1 MPPLQL
7 PAHSSSSLI
16 KVASPPRTLPLPPTT
31 KEEATKAEEDT
42 IKEAATKAEEDVV
55 NPPVAHGSANS
66 KPIVKEL
73 PRSTNRILLLR
84 WQEESNSTVL
94 EMARA
99 NNVKIGASNRIQS
112 RDTTTGGLVI
122 HVVSMWTI
130 KVISARTGNRGIKTV
145 SPAITT
151 RSLKE
156 WGGQCAKKGCTKRN
170 FRSYEG
176 AAQ

>member
-1 MPPLQL
+1 MDDTSFRRS
-7 PAHSSSSLI
+7 AASESSRPEGFISDM
-16 KVASPPRTLPLPPTT
+16 
-31 KEEATKAEEDT
+31 EAEED
-42 IKEAATKAEEDVV
+42 AV
-55 NPPVAHGSANS
+55 NPPCALGSANS

-99 NNVKIGASNRIQS
+99 NSVKIGASKRIQS